1 VKFRTRFVG
10 VVLAHLLSAVHAEE
24 KLELLTPSVPASAA
38 ADGRIFS
45 QTWDHAQG
53 KSVLRLWDS
62 SGSPV
67 DGLPKGK
74 WHVVVRDVGT
84 WNDSQQKSTS
94 SEIES
99 AVANK
104 GLSGDW
110 GKYTGLATDGDRA
123 SMQRGRY
130 DDFARRSTMFQLR
143 GSEFGSFI
151 NTASFSHCDEGDR
164 KCHPGGGIQ
173 AAYRIEVT
181 DRSLFP
187 WADSSANS
195 ADGLVLQGYF
205 KIPHFRADN
214 EKSVAE
220 ISLTLKLHDTSAIP
234 ARALSV
240 LVNLYRSKPTLNRRV
255 TDPSC
260 PEEYLKLHDLNNDG
274 RPDQVYVSTRIK
286 PGACFA
292 TASRTTVATGNATWT
307 DEKLARVHI
316 TARNLGLIIQK
327 ANGLQDASGKRP
339 YGSDLGKYKLTGVA
353 VLQEVFPIGGDLESG
368 YSVRE
373 FGAYRYTSK

>member
-1 VKFRTRFVG
+1 VKSRTVFVG
-10 VVLAHLLSAVHAEE
+10 VVLAHLLSAAHAEE
-24 KLELLTPSVPASAA
+24 RLELLTPSVPASAA

-67 DGLPKGK
+67 GGLPKGK

-84 WNDSQQKSTS
+84 WNDEQQKSLS
-94 SEIES
+94 YEIES

-110 GKYTGLATDGDRA
+110 GRYTGLAADGDRA

-173 AAYRIEVT
+173 AAYRIELT
-181 DRSLFP
+181 DGKIFP
-187 WADSSANS
+187 WANASAS
-195 ADGLVLQGYF
+195 PDDGLALQGYF
-205 KIPHFRADN
+205 RIPHFRADN
-214 EKSVAE
+214 DKSVAE
-220 ISLTLKLHDTSAIP
+220 ISITLKLHDTSAVP

-240 LVNLYRSKPTLNRRV
+240 LVNVFRSKPMLNRRV

-286 PGACFA
+286 PGTCFA
-292 TASRTTVATGNATWT
+292 TTRKTAVITGNATWS
-307 DEKLARVHI
+307 DERLARVHI
-316 TARNLGLIIQK
+316 TARNLALIVQT
-327 ANGLQDASGKRP
+327 ANRLPDTSGKRP

-373 FGAYRYTSK
+373 FGAYRYTSQ